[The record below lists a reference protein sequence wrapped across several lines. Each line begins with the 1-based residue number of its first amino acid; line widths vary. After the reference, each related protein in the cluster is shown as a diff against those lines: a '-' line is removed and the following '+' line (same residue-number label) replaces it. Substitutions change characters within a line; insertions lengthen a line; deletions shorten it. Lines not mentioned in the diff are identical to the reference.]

1 MSSFETTVLQAM
13 LRLARRREAA
23 DEGNLSARLSGTPAD
38 LRRALRRL
46 EQGELIERRPGG
58 QVRLTLPGFA
68 IAVALLP
75 RSVRSEARRMARAA

>member
-1 MSSFETTVLQAM
+1 MSFETAVLQAM

-23 DEGNLSARLSGTPAD
+23 DEGALSARVNGSRAD

-46 EQGELIERRPGG
+46 EQGDLIERRAGG
-58 QVRLTLPGFA
+58 QVRLTLSGFA

-75 RSVRSEARRMARAA
+75 RGVHKEARRIARAA

>member
-1 MSSFETTVLQAM
+1 MSFETTVLQAM
-13 LRLARRREAA
+13 LRLARRREVA
-23 DEGNLSARLSGTPAD
+23 DEGALSARVSGSAAD

-46 EQGELIERRPGG
+46 EQGELIERRAGG

-75 RSVRSEARRMARAA
+75 RGVRREARRVARAA